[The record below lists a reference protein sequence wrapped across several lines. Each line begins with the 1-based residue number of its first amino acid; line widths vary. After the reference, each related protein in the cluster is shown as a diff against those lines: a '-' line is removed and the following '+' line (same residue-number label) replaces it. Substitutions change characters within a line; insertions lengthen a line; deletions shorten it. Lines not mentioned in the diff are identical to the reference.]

1 MKHPLVRLIPVL
13 GGSLILAATLASSAR
28 TGHAAVAQD
37 PSDLV
42 DRIIAIVG
50 DTAVLQSDLQEF
62 VFRLQAQGVRVP
74 EDPRQLEEFLRQA
87 LDQKVNEVLF
97 VIHAERAGITVTEA
111 ELNEIVDDRL
121 AQVSRQF
128 SSQLEFEQVLAR
140 EGVTAA
146 EYRIRVSEQVRAEML
161 ANRYLQT
168 QVSGMQP
175 VPVSEDEILAQFEAQ
190 KQALGTKPATVTLK
204 QVVIN
209 AESSGDARLL
219 AKEEVARALSR
230 ANAGEDFARLAR
242 EYSDDPGTRD
252 RGGELGWVG
261 KGELV
266 KEFEDALY
274 AMDVGDVSGIVE
286 TPFGFHIIKLE
297 RIRGDERSARHIL
310 IRPEMTDQ
318 DTAAAHQLAEEVA
331 GMLEAG
337 AEIDSLIARYGD
349 PNELSS
355 LTNYAQDRLPPEYQ
369 QALEGA
375 QVGDV
380 VGPLQ
385 LSIPGLPSKW
395 IVAKLSAVE
404 AGGEW
409 ALDDV
414 RESIRQQIQQERM
427 LRRVVDDLR
436 ESTYI
441 EIRFEGLPST
451 G

>member
-1 MKHPLVRLIPVL
+1 MKHRAVRLSSIL
-13 GGSLILAATLASSAR
+13 AGSLVLLAALAWPAR
-28 TGHAAVAQD
+28 MGHTAVAQD
-37 PSDLV
+37 PSNLV
-42 DRIIAIVG
+42 DRVIAIVG

-97 VIHAERAGITVTEA
+97 VIHAERAGITVSEA
-111 ELNEIVDDRL
+111 ELNEIVDERL
-121 AQVSRQF
+121 AQVRRQF

-146 EYRIRVSEQVRAEML
+146 EYRIRVGEQVRAELL

-168 QVSGMQP
+168 EVSGMQP
-175 VPVSEDEILAQFEAQ
+175 VLVSEEEIGALFEAQ

-209 AESSGDARLL
+209 AESSQDARLL
-219 AKEEVARALSR
+219 AEEEAARALSR
-230 ANAGEDFARLAR
+230 ANAGEDFIRLAR

-252 RGGELGWVG
+252 RGGELGWVR

-318 DTAAAHQLAEEVA
+318 DTAAAHQLAERVA
-331 GMLEAG
+331 AMLDAG
-337 AEIDSLIARYGD
+337 AEIDSLITRYGD
-349 PNELSS
+349 PTERSS
-355 LTNYAQDRLPPEYQ
+355 LTGYAQDRLPPEYQ
-369 QALEGA
+369 QVLQGA
-375 QVGDV
+375 QVGDI
-380 VGPLQ
+380 VGPFQ
-385 LSIPGLPSKW
+385 LSLPGIPNKW
-395 IVAKLSAVE
+395 IVAKLSALE

-409 ALDDV
+409 TLDDA
-414 RESIRQQIQQERM
+414 RESLRLQIQQERM

-436 ESTYI
+436 NSTYI
-441 EIRFEGLPST
+441 EIRFDGLPIT

>member
-1 MKHPLVRLIPVL
+1 MKHRAVRTISVLV
-13 GGSLILAATLASSAR
+13 GSLILAAALASPVR
-28 TGHAAVAQD
+28 GGQAAVAQD
-37 PSDLV
+37 PANLV

-74 EDPRQLEEFLRQA
+74 EDPRQLEAFLRQA
-87 LDQKVNEVLF
+87 LEQKVNEVLF
-97 VIHAERAGITVTEA
+97 VIHAERAGITVTEG
-111 ELNEIVDDRL
+111 ELNEIVDERI
-121 AQVSRQF
+121 AQVRRQF

-140 EGVTAA
+140 EGVTPA
-146 EYRIRVSEQVRAEML
+146 EYRIRVGEQVRAEML

-168 QVSGMQP
+168 QVAGMQP
-175 VPVSEDEILAQFEAQ
+175 VPVSEDEIRAQYEAQ
-190 KQALGTKPATVTLK
+190 KQALGTRPATVTLK
-204 QVVIN
+204 QVVIS

-219 AKEEVARALSR
+219 AEEEAARALSR

-252 RGGELGWVG
+252 RGGDLGWVR
-261 KGELV
+261 KGDLV

-310 IRPEMTDQ
+310 IRPEMSDE
-318 DTAAAHQLAEEVA
+318 DTAAAHQTAGDVA
-331 GMLEAG
+331 RMLEAG

-349 PNELSS
+349 PNERSS
-355 LTNYAQDRLPPEYQ
+355 LTSFAQDRLPPEYR
-369 QALEGA
+369 QALQGA
-375 QVGDV
+375 QVGDI
-380 VGPLQ
+380 VGPFQ
-385 LSIPGLPSKW
+385 LSIPGMPGKW
-395 IVAKLSAVE
+395 IVAKLSALE

-409 ALDDV
+409 TLDDV

-441 EIRFEGLPST
+441 EMRFEGLPPT